1 MKISSMQSDMKVYL
15 GSYADNQ
22 ENVPPFHGR
31 MDDHSNLTG
40 RSIHRG
46 LDDRDEG
53 RLEDFELHVK
63 CIGNKSFSEI
73 LMESSNAFHTKHNA
87 LLSPLV

>member
-1 MKISSMQSDMKVYL
+1 MYL

-22 ENVPPFHGR
+22 ENVPPFNGK
-31 MDDHSNLTG
+31 MDNHSNLTG
-40 RSIHRG
+40 LAIHRG
-46 LDDRDEG
+46 LDNRDVG

-63 CIGNKSFSEI
+63 CIGNRSFPEF
-73 LMESSNAFHTKHNA
+73 LMDSSNAFHTKHNA